1 MEKVVKNAELDIRKA
16 GSSALNGKGSDLLEL
31 TAQVVSNHLSN
42 NSVEATD
49 IPALIREVHTTLQS
63 LNGVEANGHTK
74 LSPAVPVDESIQPD
88 FIVCLEDGKRLKM
101 LKRYLRTKYGLS
113 PEEYKRRWSLP
124 PDYPLV
130 APNYAQRRQELAK
143 SIGLGKNR

>member
-49 IPALIREVHTTLQS
+49 IPALIREVRATM
-63 LNGVEANGHTK
+63 
-74 LSPAVPVDESIQPD
+74 LSALPDAKGEESADP
-88 FIVCLEDGKRLKM
+88 
-101 LKRYLRTKYGLS
+101 S
-113 PEEYKRRWSLP
+113 
-124 PDYPLV
+124 
-130 APNYAQRRQELAK
+130 RQEKPATPDGE
-143 SIGLGKNR
+143 S